1 MQELIKRIRPVTDED
16 TGKLPVFS
24 YSKIEVFKNCP
35 MQYKI
40 KYIDKKFSFERTLA
54 TDVGN
59 LCHYILE
66 QKGKMKKAHQKVDY
80 KMLMEILQN
89 GTTQTDEKTKEP
101 LLGVKDLK
109 IKYFDKWYDKE
120 NPDDLNYD
128 EKIKVFIELLHKE
141 MEDDDWQPYL
151 FEHEFEFVWNNK
163 YIIHGFIDRI
173 DKRIIENGNG
183 ESKTEYRVIDYK
195 TSKKT
200 FDEKK
205 LPTALQFGI
214 YALAV
219 LNEFKVL
226 PVLYEYHFVL
236 LDKTQLAMTK
246 GYEKRLLKSLDAV
259 FESIDK
265 CTSRMTFIPSPTPL
279 CHWCSY
285 CATNPDAK
293 NYKNE
298 CEYYSLWTKQ
308 NKTFEV
314 NKKWN
319 AIETTTEDLKKT
331 TVTDTKRKLIF

>member
-1 MQELIKRIRPVTDED
+1 MENLQRKIRPITSED

-40 KYIDKKFSFERTLA
+40 KYIDKKYAFERTLA

-59 LCHYILE
+59 ICHYVLE
-66 QKGKMKKAHQKVDY
+66 QKGKMIKAGEKVNYD
-80 KMLMEILQN
+80 KLLDILYN
-89 GTTQTDEKTKEP
+89 GTTQTDEKTKER
-101 LLGVKDLK
+101 LFG
-109 IKYFDKWYDKE
+109 IKGIKKLYFEKWYDKE
-120 NPDDLNYD
+120 NPDDVTYD
-128 EKIKVFIELLHKE
+128 DKIKVFIELLHKE
-141 MEDDDWQPYL
+141 MEDTDWKPYL
-151 FEHEFEFVWNNK
+151 FEHEFNFVWDNK

-173 DKRIIENGNG
+173 DIRQNNG
-183 ESKTEYRVIDYK
+183 KVEYRVIDYK
-195 TSKKT
+195 TSKKV

-219 LNEFKVL
+219 LNEFKAL
-226 PVLYEYHFVL
+226 PIKYEYHFVL
-236 LDKTQLAMTK
+236 LDKTQEALTK
-246 GYEKRLLKSLDAV
+246 GYEKRLLNAIDKV
-259 FESIDK
+259 FYSIDK
-265 CTSRMTFIPSPTPL
+265 CTDNMIFIPNPTPL

-285 CATNPDAK
+285 CATNNDAK
-293 NYKNE
+293 EYKNE

-319 AIETTTEDLKKT
+319 IIETTKQDLKENT
-331 TVTDTKRKLIF
+331 INTMNNTGVKRKLIF

>member
-1 MQELIKRIRPVTDED
+1 MQELENMIRSITCEDEE
-16 TGKLPVFS
+16 KLPKFS

-66 QKGKMKKAHQKVDY
+66 QKGKMKKTHQNVDY
-80 KMLMEILQN
+80 NLLMDILQN
-89 GTTQTDEKTKEP
+89 GTAQTDEKTKEP
-101 LLGVKDLK
+101 LLGLKDLRN
-109 IKYFDKWYDKE
+109 KYFDKWFEKE

-128 EKIKVFIELLHKE
+128 EKIKLFIELLHKE
-141 MEDDDWQPYL
+141 MEEDDWQPYL
-151 FEHEFEFVWNNK
+151 FEHEFEFVWDNK

-173 DKRIIENGNG
+173 DRRIVKKGNG
-183 ESKTEYRVIDYK
+183 EGIVEYRVIDYK

-214 YALAV
+214 YALAI

-226 PVLYEYHFVL
+226 PILYEYHFVL
-236 LDKTQLAMTK
+236 LDKIQYAMTK
-246 GYEKRLLKSLDAV
+246 GYEKRLLKSLNSV
-259 FESIDK
+259 FENIDK

-285 CATNPDAK
+285 CVTNPEAK
-293 NYKNE
+293 IYKNE
-298 CEYYSLWTKQ
+298 CAYYSLWTKQ

-319 AIETTTEDLKKT
+319 AIETTTEDLKKNT
-331 TVTDTKRKLIF
+331 ITDNKRKLIF